1 MVPVALKLSN
11 FLSYGEDPQTLDF
24 SQFHVACLSGKNGQ
38 GKSALLDAITW
49 VLWGQGRKSSGGH
62 KPDEEL
68 LRIGAR
74 RMQVELVFD
83 VEGVRYRVMRAYQRS
98 ASGKTSKAVME
109 LQVLDADTAEGRP
122 ITRSS
127 IRQTEQALDE
137 ILGLDYNTFI
147 NSAFLLQGRSDEFTK
162 KKPNER
168 KEILG
173 RILNLGKYDR
183 LAQMAR
189 DQQRKLKGE
198 LDVVQREIE
207 RLTAALESEQEW
219 KTQATAVADA
229 LQEKQAAHAAIAEE
243 EAALVEQLGALEA
256 QAVAAANLA
265 TTIERFVA
273 QKKTLEKERSELDE
287 KIARANA
294 LTAKAAEI
302 EAQYEAFNAF
312 VEERE
317 QLDSSREVYRG
328 IERMVSQ
335 KKQALQQL
343 QLDMDQKIRH
353 IELALKQEEDQL
365 VEIGLQLEEKPKI
378 EIALEQSR
386 AAQMRVAEKQTVLNQ
401 QDTLK
406 QQIINLEKAIAG
418 KRELVIGQ
426 LQGMKDRLGVLQAGA
441 GGMDVLLQ
449 KKETL
454 TRSVEKQNTLLAR
467 VEEITKEGQ
476 ELGEAIKSLEGE
488 LGVLATEGKRL
499 EEQRASLEDLETSL
513 CPTCGTSL
521 TPAHREE
528 VAGELQSQFV
538 ALQNRIKANEAAI
551 AGYKKERETMRA
563 TFREVRTS
571 LDTLEGSSEELAT
584 LTEKLAVQSRQAEE
598 RLALEQKV
606 EAMQEEL
613 DSRQF
618 AAADIEQLEKLQ
630 REFTDLQGAVG
641 DLEADRFSANQVE
654 RYEEQLRAILLA
666 EGRQETLTT
675 KIAALQKQIQQARQ
689 KLVEGSEVASLKSAV
704 ASLEERLQE
713 AGFKPERFEEVR
725 RQIKTLEAAPNAF
738 KDLLHAR
745 QNLVDWQ
752 GQTSK
757 IVAQLADLQTQEA
770 ASRTQYA
777 KLQEQLAR
785 KNELD
790 TQLQTMKT
798 QRQAAEQLVRELQ
811 VQSGELQ
818 AKLSQAKADRTSRAA
833 ARARSKELKREENLY
848 SKLRQAFSKQGIPS
862 LIIEQ
867 ALPELEDRANDLLAR
882 LADGKMRVGLE
893 TLRDKKTGGTKET
906 LEIIIT
912 DEQGV
917 PRPYETFSGG
927 EAFRV
932 NFALRIALSQMLA
945 ERSGV
950 RIRTL
955 GIDEGF
961 GTQDEEGI
969 QNLIEALQ
977 VIQEDFDKILVI
989 THLDRL
995 KEAFPV
1001 RIEVVKH
1008 PVEGS
1013 RFTVMQ
1019 N

>member
-1 MVPVALKLSN
+1 MVPVELKLSN

-83 VEGVRYRVMRAYQRS
+83 VESVRYRVMRGYQRS

-109 LQVLDADTAEGRP
+109 LQVLDTGTAEGRP

-127 IRQTEQALDE
+127 IRETEQALDE

-183 LAQMAR
+183 LAMMAR
-189 DQQRKLKGE
+189 DQQRGLKGE
-198 LDVVQREIE
+198 LEVVQREVE
-207 RLTAALESEQEW
+207 RLTAALEPENEW
-219 KTQATAVADA
+219 KTEAASVAEA
-229 LQEKQAAHAAIAEE
+229 LKEKQEALDLLVNK
-243 EAALVEQLGALEA
+243 EAACVEQLGALEA
-256 QAVAAANLA
+256 QAAAATNVLA
-265 TTIERFVA
+265 TIERNQA
-273 QKKTLEKERSELDE
+273 QQKTLGEEQAVLEKRIEN
-287 KIARANA
+287 ATA
-294 LTAKAAEI
+294 LTREAEAI
-302 EAQYEAFNAF
+302 EAQYASFNTLVA
-312 VEERE
+312 ERE

-328 IERMVSQ
+328 IEHLITQ

-343 QLDMDQKIRH
+343 QVDMDQKIRH
-353 IELALKQEEDQL
+353 IELELKKEQDQL
-365 VEIGLQLEEKPKI
+365 AEIGLRLEEKGKF
-378 EIALEQSR
+378 EAALATAR
-386 AAQMRVAEKQTVLNQ
+386 AAQAKVVENKTVVAKR
-401 QDTLK
+401 DALK
-406 QQIINLEKAIAG
+406 EEINGLEKVIAG
-418 KRELVIGQ
+418 KRELVAGQ
-426 LQGMKDRLGVLQAGA
+426 LQSIKERLAALHGSHAELAK
-441 GGMDVLLQ
+441 L
-449 KKETL
+449 
-454 TRSVEKQNTLLAR
+454 EKQKQELEAAVAEQKALQED
-467 VEEITKEGQ
+467 VEAITKDGQ
-476 ELGEAIKSLEGE
+476 LLGESIKALEGE
-488 LGVLATEGKRL
+488 QGVLATEKERL
-499 EEQRASLEDLETSL
+499 QKQLTDLLDLDTSL
-513 CPTCGTSL
+513 CPTCGTTL
-521 TPAHREE
+521 TPSHREE
-528 VAGELQSQFV
+528 VV
-538 ALQNRIKANEAAI
+538 AQIKGQIATLDERVAANDQRI
-551 AGYKKERETMRA
+551 GQYKTDRDTLRGTFKTIRA
-563 TFREVRTS
+563 S
-571 LDTLEGSSEELAT
+571 LDRLEGSGEKFAAIG
-584 LTEKLAVQSRQAEE
+584 EKLTVFEQQNEE
-598 RLALEQKV
+598 RIALEKK
-606 EAMQEEL
+606 A
-613 DSRQF
+613 
-618 AAADIEQLEKLQ
+618 
-630 REFTDLQGAVG
+630 G
-641 DLEADRFSANQVE
+641 DLDQQLSEGRVATEDVAALARLKEALKAHQAGMGDMEADLFNANQVE
-654 RYEEQLRAILLA
+654 RYEEQLRAILHA
-666 EGRQETLTT
+666 EGRKEALIE
-675 KIAALQKQIQQARQ
+675 KIAGLEKQVEQARE
-689 KLVEGSEVASLKSAV
+689 KLASGQEINTLREESAALEV
-704 ASLEERLQE
+704 RLQE
-713 AGFKPERFEEVR
+713 AGFDPQRFEAVR
-725 RQIKTLEAAPNAF
+725 RQIKTLEQAPNAF

-745 QNLVDWQ
+745 QNLVDWE
-752 GQTSK
+752 GQRSK
-757 IVAQLADLQTQEA
+757 TITQLAELAEQIAASQAQYEELQAQLAKKVSLEETLAGMKQERQTMEEALRLLQTHA
-770 ASRTQYA
+770 
-777 KLQEQLAR
+777 
-785 KNELD
+785 
-790 TQLQTMKT
+790 
-798 QRQAAEQLVRELQ
+798 
-811 VQSGELQ
+811 GELQ
-818 AKLSQAKADRTSRAA
+818 AKLTQAKDDRNARAA
-833 ARARSKELKREENLY
+833 GRAQSKELKREEGIY

-867 ALPELEDRANDLLAR
+867 ALPELEERANDLLSR
-882 LADGKMRVGLE
+882 LSDGKMRISLE
-893 TLRDKKTGGTKET
+893 TLKDKKTGGTKET

-961 GTQDEEGI
+961 GTQDEDGI

-977 VIQEDFDKILVI
+977 VIQEDFDKIIVI

-1008 PVEGS
+1008 PVDGS